1 MNELVWWYESNGAQ
15 AGPVPDSVL
24 LDLVRSGRLS
34 PRARVWRSGMPGW
47 QAVAEVPELAAAIP
61 VPPPLD
67 GSPAAATL
75 PAGMEPVPT
84 GAVIGFGI
92 LTLGIYP
99 IVKFYQAARAYEELA
114 RQRTRFTLYFW
125 IATGLWVGGGPMHV
139 LGGVPGWFAHV
150 AALVITMMTLF
161 EVLTVRAEAIRR
173 TGIAPQVTSDTTHKV
188 LFVVGLLTAWALVG
202 VVLLLVQT
210 VKFFTDHAAIAGAL
224 RSRTTPAP
232 DAATPPPRPPVTG

>member
-1 MNELVWWYESNGAQ
+1 VNELVWWYESNGAQ

-47 QAVAEVPELAAAIP
+47 QPVASVPELAAAIP

-67 GSPAAATL
+67 PGPAAATL
-75 PAGMEPVPT
+75 PAGMERVPT

-99 IVKFYQAARAYEELA
+99 IVKFYQAALAYEELA
-114 RQRTRFTLYFW
+114 RRRTRFTLYFW
-125 IATGLWVGGGPMHV
+125 IAAGLWIGGGPMHV
-139 LGGVPGWFAHV
+139 LGGVPGWIAHV
-150 AALVITMMTLF
+150 GALVLTMMTLF
-161 EVLTVRAEAIRR
+161 EVLAVRAEAMHR
-173 TGIAPQVTSDTTHKV
+173 TRIAPPVTSDTTHKV

-210 VKFFTDHAAIAGAL
+210 VKFFTDHAAIGEAL
-224 RSRTTPAP
+224 RSRAVPDPRAVAP
-232 DAATPPPRPPVTG
+232 PSGPPVTG